1 MELSKSKANVI
12 SSLSSKKMRIKHGL
26 FLAEGEKC
34 VLDMLDAYQVEYIV
48 ATPEWIERNIRRLK
62 IPDTQI
68 FEAHLNDIR
77 KMSSLSTPSQVMA
90 IFKMPGNEMPEIKQD
105 KLYLLLDGV
114 QDPGNLG
121 TIIRTYDWF
130 GVDTIF
136 ASDSTVDVFNPKT
149 VQSTMGSLK
158 RVEVHYTDLGR
169 LIERYPDMPVYGT
182 VLDGRNIYKMN
193 LKDFGFIV
201 MGNEG
206 NGITDSIKNKI
217 KIPLLIPP
225 YDKDSHAE
233 SLNVAIATAVVLSTF
248 RFG

>member
-1 MELSKSKANVI
+1 
-12 SSLSSKKMRIKHGL
+12 
-26 FLAEGEKC
+26 
-34 VLDMLDAYQVEYIV
+34 
-48 ATPEWIERNIRRLK
+48 
-62 IPDTQI
+62 
-68 FEAHLNDIR
+68 
-77 KMSSLSTPSQVMA
+77 PSQVMA

-182 VLDGRNIYKMN
+182 VLDGRNIYKMKLN
-193 LKDFGFIV
+193 DFGFIV

>member
-105 KLYLLLDGV
+105 KLYLLLDG
-114 QDPGNLG
+114 
-121 TIIRTYDWF
+121 
-130 GVDTIF
+130 
-136 ASDSTVDVFNPKT
+136 
-149 VQSTMGSLK
+149 
-158 RVEVHYTDLGR
+158 
-169 LIERYPDMPVYGT
+169 
-182 VLDGRNIYKMN
+182 
-193 LKDFGFIV
+193 
-201 MGNEG
+201 
-206 NGITDSIKNKI
+206 
-217 KIPLLIPP
+217 
-225 YDKDSHAE
+225 
-233 SLNVAIATAVVLSTF
+233 
-248 RFG
+248 